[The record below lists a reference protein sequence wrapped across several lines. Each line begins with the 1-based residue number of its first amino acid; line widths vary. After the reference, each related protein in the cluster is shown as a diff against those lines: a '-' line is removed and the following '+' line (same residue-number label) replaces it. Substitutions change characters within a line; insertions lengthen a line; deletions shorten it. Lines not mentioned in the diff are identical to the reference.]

1 MPDTFSESESMYL
14 RLWHTASR
22 EPTTTDQ
29 SSAVRP
35 VPYVSTP
42 RANEA
47 PLMHRYE
54 DEGRTDGLKRLIA
67 SREIPRWRIPKG
79 KKGGLVSD
87 TTVIVGDA
95 WVDAESTVRDSV
107 VSGALVRNSEI
118 SASRVIGSVAI
129 QSSTVHA
136 SFLTDTACDRVFIF
150 DSILLRSSVTLD
162 TSFAPRPLNR
172 ADFGELPKVEYSVLS
187 YASISGDS
195 SIYHSN
201 AFGADIHASAISNS
215 TFDSSEA
222 RYANISYSSVQW
234 SYLQDR
240 VVRGARVS
248 RLSKDAQ
255 FGQLRFPSKNTFDRS
270 VMLSGGYFGDFP
282 AQIDVWPKLPGRIRQ
297 IVLLGWIVGV
307 PWAFWTSPLL
317 SVIIAAP
324 LLALSGLRLAGE
336 LANRIVGKLEAR
348 SIEKA
353 ARRGSRSRAEP
364 ALRQCSSAFSSLK
377 QLLNGLLLASTVLVP
392 TAIAVGAMVETVL
405 DSNAES
411 SQSAEAAD
419 SVSADVDSD
428 RVVSDDLDR
437 DAGSSIASS
446 GSVVPTPVPVTSSNL
461 RAVAHDP
468 VHSHLY
474 VWFHSGGLYRYNNV
488 PDTVYRDLLAASS
501 KGRFHASYIRDQYIS
516 VRLN

>member
-14 RLWHTASR
+14 RLWHTTSR

-35 VPYVSTP
+35 VPYLSTA

-47 PLMHRYE
+47 PPMHRYE

-87 TTVIVGDA
+87 TTVILGDA

-118 SASRVIGSVAI
+118 SASRVTGSVAI

-136 SFLTDTACDRVFIF
+136 SFLRDTACDRAFVV
-150 DSILLRSSVTLD
+150 DSILRQSSVTLD

-172 ADFGELPKVEYSVLS
+172 TDFGELPKVEYSALR
-187 YASISGDS
+187 YARISGDS
-195 SIYHSN
+195 SIYYSN
-201 AFGADIHASAISNS
+201 VFGADIHASAISNS

-222 RYANISYSSVQW
+222 RYATISYSSVQR

-240 VVRGARVS
+240 VVRGARVA

-255 FGQLRFPSKNTFDRS
+255 LGQLRFPSKNTFDRS
-270 VMLSGGYFGDFP
+270 VMFSGGYFGDFP

-297 IVLLGWIVGV
+297 VAVLGWIVGV
-307 PWAFWTSPLL
+307 PWAFWTTPLL
-317 SVIIAAP
+317 SIIITAP
-324 LLALSGLRLAGE
+324 LVALIGLRLVGG
-336 LANRIVGKLEAR
+336 LAFRIAGKLEAR
-348 SIEKA
+348 SIAMET
-353 ARRGSRSRAEP
+353 RRGSQSRAGS
-364 ALRQCSSAFSSLK
+364 ALRQCSSALSSLK

-392 TAIAVGAMVETVL
+392 TAVVSGAVVESL
-405 DSNAES
+405 LNADAERS
-411 SQSAEAAD
+411 RSADMADTTAAD
-419 SVSADVDSD
+419 ISGGTGLSDNAD
-428 RVVSDDLDR
+428 
-437 DAGSSIASS
+437 GTASS
-446 GSVVPTPVPVTSSNL
+446 STPLSEPVVPKPVSVTSSNL

-468 VHSHLY
+468 QHSYLY
-474 VWFHSGGLYRYNNV
+474 VWFHSGGLYRYNDV
-488 PDTVYRDLLAASS
+488 PEAVYRDLLAASS
-501 KGRFHASYIRDQYIS
+501 KGRFHASYIRDQYTAT
-516 VRLN
+516 RLG